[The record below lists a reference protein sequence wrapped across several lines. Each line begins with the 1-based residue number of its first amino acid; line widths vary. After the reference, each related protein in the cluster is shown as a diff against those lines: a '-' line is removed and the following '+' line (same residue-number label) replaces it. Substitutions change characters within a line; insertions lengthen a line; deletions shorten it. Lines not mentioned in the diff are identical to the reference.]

1 MPDPITRQEPEA
13 TEPAIARRAL
23 GHMQA
28 LQDAAL
34 ALEAEYKDATAAACC
49 QASARNLID
58 YLAVRSYD
66 IRELQ
71 ADLTRLGLS
80 SLGRMEAHTMASL
93 QRVICLLH
101 ALLGTPTSERGDQP
115 PAELDVDA
123 GNAMLSKNASTMLG
137 PADVHRNA
145 RIMVTM
151 PVEAATDPTLIHD
164 LLAQGMQIMRIN
176 CAHDSPLV
184 WARMLRH
191 LRHAERQLGRSCKVS
206 FDLAGPKLRT
216 GPIAPGVCVLKWCP
230 QKDDYGHVTA
240 PAVVRLAAACAG
252 QKSDKDAIPVHGGLI
267 EKARPGD
274 KIELVD
280 ARGRRRR
287 LDVID
292 ADAGGCSCLADR
304 AAYVVPGTKLRLRR
318 KEKWIAK
325 AVVGDLPPRPQKIVL
340 RPGDLLEIVDGLEP
354 GRAAIVDGAG
364 GMVSPAMIACAVV
377 EIFQHAKMGQRI
389 FFDDGRIEGTIRKV
403 SAGQMTVE
411 IAAVAGGVAN
421 LGAEKG
427 INLPDTRLPLPALTA
442 DNKEHLDFVVRHADM
457 VGLSFIQRATDV
469 EECIAELHRRNA
481 SSVGIVLKIE
491 TRQAFEHLPAVLLAA
506 MRHPLVAVMVARG
519 DLGVEVGFE
528 RLSEVQEEILWLC
541 EAAHL
546 PVVWATQVLESL
558 AKTGLSS
565 RAEVTDA
572 AMSGRAECVML
583 NKGPF
588 IREAVV
594 FLAAV
599 LQRMQ
604 AHQNKKTA
612 TFRRL
617 HLALQNE

>member
-1 MPDPITRQEPEA
+1 MK
-13 TEPAIARRAL
+13 
-23 GHMQA
+23 A

-34 ALEAEYKDATAAACC
+34 TLEAEYGEAIAVAAPFS
-49 QASARNLID
+49 QASARNLIH
-58 YLAVRSYD
+58 YVAVRSHD

-71 ADLTRLGLS
+71 ADLARLGLS

-93 QRVICLLH
+93 QLVIRLLR
-101 ALLGTPTSERGDQP
+101 ALIGAPTSETQEVP
-115 PAELDVDA
+115 LPELDVDA
-123 GNAMLSKNASTMLG
+123 GNAMLIRNAVTILG
-137 PADVHRNA
+137 AADAHRNA

-151 PVEAATDPTLIHD
+151 PSEAAEDPALIRD

-184 WARMLRH
+184 WARMLLHLRRAERH
-191 LRHAERQLGRSCKVS
+191 LGRTCKVS

-216 GPIAPGVCVLKWCP
+216 GPIAPGIRVLKWRP
-230 QKDDYGHVTA
+230 QRDDYGRVTA
-240 PAVVRLAAACAG
+240 PALIHLATASAVQAG
-252 QKSDKDAIPVHGGLI
+252 DHDAVPVHGKLLD
-267 EKARPGD
+267 EARPGD
-274 KIELVD
+274 TVALKD

-287 LDVID
+287 LAVIETS
-292 ADAGGCSCLADR
+292 AGRCLCHADR
-304 AAYVVPGTKLRLRR
+304 TAYIVPETRVRLWRGKKLV
-318 KEKWIAK
+318 AK
-325 AVVGDLPPRPQKIVL
+325 GAIGELPPRPQKIVL
-340 RPGDLLEIVDGLEP
+340 RPGDLLELARGSIP
-354 GRAAIVDGAG
+354 GRGALVDAG
-364 GMVSPAMIACAVV
+364 GSVRSPATIGCDVAEVFA
-377 EIFQHAKMGQRI
+377 HAKVGERV
-389 FFDDGRIEGTIRKV
+389 FFDDGRFEGKIRQVGSDRMMIEI
-403 SAGQMTVE
+403 S
-411 IAAVAGGVAN
+411 AVAGGAAN
-421 LGAEKG
+421 LRAEKG
-427 INLPDTRLPLPALTA
+427 INLPDTRLHLPALTA
-442 DNKEHLDFVVRHADM
+442 ADKDHLDFVVRHADM
-457 VGLSFIQRATDV
+457 VALSFIQRAADV
-469 EECIAELHRRNA
+469 DECIAELHRRNA
-481 SSVGIVLKIE
+481 SAVGIVLKIE
-491 TRQAFEHLPAVLLAA
+491 TRQAFEHLPGILLAA

-546 PVVWATQVLESL
+546 PVIWATQVLESL

-588 IREAVV
+588 IGDAVV
-594 FLAAV
+594 FLATV

-617 HLALQNE
+617 HLSFADE